1 MLQGMA
7 LIGCGNMGSAMV
19 KGIVGAGL
27 IEPEDLVVSNA
38 SPAAAEALASALGCT
53 ATCDN
58 VEAVRGAGTVLLAV
72 KPQQLPQ
79 VARQIAPALAE
90 DALVVSVAAGVTL
103 AHLAEL
109 LGSQRKIV
117 RVMPNLPA
125 MVGAGMSSVS
135 PNERVSEEET
145 AFVKRLCE
153 GFGRA
158 EVLPERLIDAVIAAS
173 GSSPAFVCLFIEALA
188 DAAVAEGMP
197 RAQAYAFAEQA
208 VMGHGGVSAGN
219 RDAPGGAEGHGVLAR
234 RHHDRGR
241 GVPRGRWPARGGSRC
256 RLHGRAPQPG
266 DVVGSGHA
274 AHRHRLPAAVAGAAH
289 GSLRPACP
297 GRLRLLCAQQS
308 LQVAPG
314 SARGPLR

>member
-7 LIGCGNMGSAMV
+7 LIGCGNMGGAMIR
-19 KGIVGAGL
+19 GIVGAGL
-27 IEPEDLVVSNA
+27 IEPEELVVSNA
-38 SPAAAEALASALGCT
+38 SPAAAEELAAALGCT
-53 ATCDN
+53 ATCN
-58 VEAVRGAGTVLLAV
+58 NAEAVQGAGTVLLAV

-79 VARQIAPALAE
+79 VAREIAPALAE

-103 AHLAEL
+103 ARLAEL
-109 LGSQRKIV
+109 LGPRRKIV

-135 PNERVSEEET
+135 PNEQVSQEET

-208 VMGHGGVSAGN
+208 VMGTAAYLLETGTHPAVLKDMVCS
-219 RDAPGGAEGHGVLAR
+219 PGGTTIAGVERLEADGLRAAVLDAACTAAR
-234 RHHDRGR
+234 RNRE
-241 GVPRGRWPARGGSRC
+241 
-256 RLHGRAPQPG
+256 L
-266 DVVGSGHA
+266 
-274 AHRHRLPAAVAGAAH
+274 
-289 GSLRPACP
+289 
-297 GRLRLLCAQQS
+297 
-308 LQVAPG
+308 
-314 SARGPLR
+314 